1 MTTRAICS
9 AIAADGP
16 TGEAAWDCFEDA
28 ASRYGLPRQV
38 LSDNGLCFT
47 GRLHGVTVE
56 FEQSLKELDVQLINS
71 SAYHPQTLGKLER
84 FHRTLKER
92 LTDEGP
98 ACDLAHLQEL
108 LDGFRF
114 HYNRE
119 RPHQAIGNLTPADR
133 YQPPAPIVDGRAMSV
148 GFDQHGEPI
157 YPPKATVRSV
167 SEAGK
172 LTFANKQIQVGRRWA
187 GCRVR
192 VVASDGLIHL
202 YRGEEHIRSLTL
214 DPNSR
219 YQGASVS

>member
-1 MTTRAICS
+1 
-9 AIAADGP
+9 
-16 TGEAAWDCFEDA
+16 
-28 ASRYGLPRQV
+28 
-38 LSDNGLCFT
+38 
-47 GRLHGVTVE
+47 
-56 FEQSLKELDVQLINS
+56 
-71 SAYHPQTLGKLER
+71 
-84 FHRTLKER
+84 
-92 LTDEGP
+92 
-98 ACDLAHLQEL
+98 
-108 LDGFRF
+108 
-114 HYNRE
+114 
-119 RPHQAIGNLTPADR
+119 
-133 YQPPAPIVDGRAMSV
+133 MSV